1 MPDSS
6 APSAFEAKVS
16 RSGRAG
22 CKPDGQCRC
31 APQGQHVHGC
41 HGLFGEKL
49 PNPHEQVAF
58 GKVLVHRRKQVS
70 VLPRELLAGWHEQYH
85 RGLLGV
91 GLQAAEFAGGRPK
104 QLRSVLGVS
113 NGVMTVRDSAEACV

>member
-1 MPDSS
+1 MH
-6 APSAFEAKVS
+6 
-16 RSGRAG
+16 GR
-22 CKPDGQCRC
+22 
-31 APQGQHVHGC
+31 

-70 VLPRELLAGWHEQYH
+70 VLPRELLAGWHEQCH

-91 GLQAAEFAGGRPK
+91 GLQEAEFVGGRPK
-104 QLRSVLGVS
+104 QLPSVLSVS
-113 NGVMTVRDSAEACV
+113 NGAMTVRDSAEARL